1 MESVRAIQ
9 LASMMSS
16 ETPTV
21 VQLSALSAEVMS
33 TRTFAAVALSESS
46 TRTLKSVSETPAIS
60 G

>member
-1 MESVRAIQ
+1 MESVNAIQ
-9 LASMMSS
+9 LASITSS

-21 VQLSALSAEVMS
+21 VQLSEAFAEVIS

-46 TRTLKSVSETPAIS
+46 TRTLKSVSVTCAME

>member
-21 VQLSALSAEVMS
+21 VQLSALSAEVIR

-46 TRTLKSVSETPAIS
+46 TRTL
-60 G
+60 